1 MIIGVTGLIGSGK
14 SIVARTFEEQGAE
27 LIDCDL
33 IGHQVVEN
41 DSHLQYRLVLEFG
54 GTILTEKKEI
64 NRRELGRLA
73 FSSPDN
79 TDKLNRIVHPALLAE
94 LDKRMAKIRRR
105 KRNAVVDA
113 ALLIYWGYEKK
124 VDVTVLVAAT
134 TKIRFARL
142 RAAGLTEDEIKQRT
156 KSQLSLSYLKT
167 HSDII
172 LTNNADRRSVQ
183 AKAAKLYRRLIEG
196 EMG

>member
-41 DSHLQYRLVLEFG
+41 DPHLQYRLVLEFG

-172 LTNNADRRSVQ
+172 LTNNADRGSVQ